1 MLHKTRQPVCVGVL
15 RSLPGRLFDGPI
27 GWREAPIARVICEKQ
42 TAGAGMSIS
51 KRVTTRIASELK
63 RYQPVLADAK
73 SRDIS
78 EADTVVIVGD
88 MLADILG
95 YNKYQEITA
104 EFAIRGTYVDLAV
117 RVGNDIRF
125 LVEVK
130 AIGTDLKDNHVKQ
143 AIDYGANQGIEWA
156 VLTNGT
162 HWRIYKILFAK
173 PIDKT
178 LVFEADLSTLNLRDE
193 DAIECIG
200 TLSREG
206 FTQSSMDALVQQK
219 LATNKF
225 TVAAVLMSDAVV
237 AMARRELRRLYPAVR
252 IDEDV
257 LRSVIQNEALK
268 REVVD
273 GEGAKAAQGEM
284 KRAGRSAKRKKNK
297 QATNN
302 ADQANSKSA
311 SDGASG

>member
-1 MLHKTRQPVCVGVL
+1 MT
-15 RSLPGRLFDGPI
+15 
-27 GWREAPIARVICEKQ
+27 
-42 TAGAGMSIS
+42 IS
-51 KRVTTRIASELK
+51 KRVTTRIVSELK

-73 SRDIS
+73 RRDIS
-78 EADTVVIVGD
+78 ESDTVVIVND
-88 MLADILG
+88 MLADVLG

-117 RVGNDIRF
+117 KVGTDIRF

-130 AIGTDLKDNHVKQ
+130 AIGSELKDAHVKQ

-156 VLTNGT
+156 VLTNGAC
-162 HWRIYKILFAK
+162 WRIYKILFTK

-178 LVFEADLSTLNLRDE
+178 LVFEADICALNLKDE

-225 TVAAVLMSDAVV
+225 TVAAVLRSEPIVMMV
-237 AMARRELRRLYPAVR
+237 RRELRRLYPVVR
-252 IDEDV
+252 IDPDV
-257 LRSVIQNEALK
+257 LKGVIENEALK

-273 GEGAKAAQGEM
+273 GDGAQSAQEEL
-284 KRAGRSAKRKKNK
+284 KRAGRAAKRLRTKRDAAAHE
-297 QATNN
+297 Q
-302 ADQANSKSA
+302 
-311 SDGASG
+311 GAPKVGVAGG

>member
-1 MLHKTRQPVCVGVL
+1 M
-15 RSLPGRLFDGPI
+15 
-27 GWREAPIARVICEKQ
+27 A
-42 TAGAGMSIS
+42 IS
-51 KRVTTRIASELK
+51 KRVTDRIVSELK

-73 SRDIS
+73 RRDIS

-117 RVGNDIRF
+117 RVGNDVRF

-130 AIGTDLKDNHVKQ
+130 AIGSELKDAHVKQ
-143 AIDYGANQGIEWA
+143 AIDYGANQGIEWT

-162 HWRIYKILFAK
+162 HWRIYKILFSK
-173 PIDKT
+173 PINKT
-178 LVFEADLSTLNLRDE
+178 LVFEADLSTLNLRDD

-225 TVAAVLMSDAVV
+225 TVAAILLSDPIVK
-237 AMARRELRRLYPAVR
+237 MARRELRRLYPAVR
-252 IDEDV
+252 IDENV
-257 LRSVIQNEALK
+257 LRAVIQDEALK

-273 GEGAKAAQGEM
+273 GDGAEAAQGEM
-284 KRAGRSAKRKKNK
+284 KRAGRAAKRQKNK
-297 QATNN
+297 KEAKEQAEME
-302 ADQANSKSA
+302 KA
-311 SDGASG
+311 SVEAVN

>member
-1 MLHKTRQPVCVGVL
+1 
-15 RSLPGRLFDGPI
+15 
-27 GWREAPIARVICEKQ
+27 
-42 TAGAGMSIS
+42 MSIS
-51 KRVTTRIASELK
+51 KRVTTRIVSQLK
-63 RYQPVLADAK
+63 RYQPILTDAK
-73 SRDIS
+73 RRDIS

-95 YNKYQEITA
+95 YDKYQEITA

-117 RVGNDIRF
+117 RVKNDIRF

-130 AIGTDLKDNHVKQ
+130 AIGTELKDNHVKQ

-156 VLTNGT
+156 LLTNGT
-162 HWRIYKILFAK
+162 QWRIYKILFTK

-178 LVFEADLSTLNLRDE
+178 LVFEADLSTLNLRD
-193 DAIECIG
+193 DDSIECIG

-225 TVAAVLMSDAVV
+225 TVAAVLLSDPVV
-237 AMARRELRRLYPAVR
+237 LMARRELRRLYPAVR
-252 IDEDV
+252 IEEDI
-257 LRSVIQNEALK
+257 LRSVIQDEALK

-273 GEGAKAAQGEM
+273 GEGAKAAQDEL
-284 KRAGRSAKRKKNK
+284 KRAGRAAKRQKAK
-297 QATNN
+297 QAENSSGAAPDKIAN
-302 ADQANSKSA
+302 AAPA
-311 SDGASG
+311 S